1 MQTPLALDANRQ
13 ETQDYD
19 VRTIRLHW
27 LTAVL
32 VVALWGIAQV
42 IDDFPVG
49 MPRIGARSTHILL
62 GVALTIVVAMRIRWR
77 VQGGRRLPPLGPPA
91 LATIARAAHWALYA
105 GLVTVLL
112 LGLSNAW
119 TRGDTLF
126 RLLTIPKLLPGLPQL
141 KPTIEQMHKYFANG
155 LMILVL
161 LHAAA
166 ALYHHYRLK
175 DEVLRRMLGRT

>member
-1 MQTPLALDANRQ
+1 MQSA
-13 ETQDYD
+13 QDYD
-19 VRTIRLHW
+19 TRTIRLHW
-27 LTAVL
+27 LTAAL

-49 MPRIGARSTHILL
+49 MPRISARSTHILL
-62 GVALTIVVAMRIRWR
+62 GASLAIIVAMRIRWR
-77 VQGGRRLPPLGPPA
+77 AQGGRRLPAVGPPA
-91 LATIARAAHWALYA
+91 LAAIAKAAHWALYA

-112 LGLSNAW
+112 LGLANAW

-141 KPTIEQMHKYFANG
+141 KPTIEQLHKYFANG

-175 DEVLRRMLGRT
+175 DNVLRRMLGRS